1 MYQLPAIVQ
10 LFRGHCTSDGFN
22 IGTVGRSVESRLAQ
36 AHPGWGRGQEDI
48 AGPDRDREE
57 VVEVQGLAF
66 APFHLPIN
74 FSSWPNF
81 F

>member
-1 MYQLPAIVQ
+1 MHDDNIGRQSA
-10 LFRGHCTSDGFN
+10 TDGLN
-22 IGTVGRSVESRLAQ
+22 IGTVDRSVGSRPAR
-36 AHPGWGRGQEDI
+36 AHPDWGRGQEDI
-48 AGPDRDREE
+48 AGPDRDQEE
-57 VVEVQGLAF
+57 VVEVPGLAF